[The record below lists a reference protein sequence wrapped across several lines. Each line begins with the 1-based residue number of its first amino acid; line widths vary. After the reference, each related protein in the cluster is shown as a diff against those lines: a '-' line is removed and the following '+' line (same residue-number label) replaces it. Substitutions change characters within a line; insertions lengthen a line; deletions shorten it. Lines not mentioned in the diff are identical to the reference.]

1 MKTSC
6 DKNFHYKYKPKCNR
20 CREEFCKNC
29 KNFRISFEMFL
40 KNTDEIGK
48 DYLYNFISDF
58 LKINSLTLQIFFP
71 EMVNKTIISV
81 EKKLTIKSYNKSEKN
96 RPQVVNQELTDV
108 KKINYSFKDKQRS
121 FYRKF

>member
-6 DKNFHYKYKPKCNR
+6 DKNFHYKYEPKCNR

-29 KNFRISFEMFL
+29 KNFRISLEMFL

-58 LKINSLTLQIFFP
+58 LNINSLTLQNFFP

-108 KKINYSFKDKQRS
+108 KKLNYSFKSKQRS

>member
-1 MKTSC
+1 
-6 DKNFHYKYKPKCNR
+6 
-20 CREEFCKNC
+20 
-29 KNFRISFEMFL
+29 MFL

-58 LKINSLTLQIFFP
+58 LNINSLTLQNFFP

-108 KKINYSFKDKQRS
+108 KKINYPFKGKQRS
-121 FYRKF
+121 FYKKV